1 MADRDAVDDLI
12 DQWRAERPDLGDGA
26 YSAMATIG
34 RLGRAAWVLGPLV
47 ERTFAQYGLGRGEFD
62 VLAALRRSGPPFT
75 LTPSALSRG
84 LMLSPGAMTN
94 RLDRLE
100 AAGHVRRTLDPGN
113 RRSMRVSL
121 TDGGRSLVDTAVVAH
136 TANEQALL
144 AGLSATGRHRL
155 DAALRELLAVIEQIP
170 QI

>member
-12 DQWRAERPDLGDGA
+12 DQWRAERPDLGDGS

-34 RLGRAAWVLGPLV
+34 RLGRVAAVLGPLV
-47 ERTFAQYGLGRGEFD
+47 ERVFTQHGLGRGEFD
-62 VLAALRRSGPPFT
+62 VLAALRRSGPPFM
-75 LTPSALSRG
+75 LTPSALSRA

-100 AAGHVRRTLDPGN
+100 AAGHVRRELDPGN

-121 TDGGRSLVDTAVVAH
+121 TAGGRSLVDTAVEAH
-136 TANEQALL
+136 VLNEQALL
-144 AGLSATGRHRL
+144 AGLSPTDRQRL
-155 DAALRELLAVIEQIP
+155 DSGLRALLAAVEQIP
-170 QI
+170 QP